1 MKDDEIAHIT
11 SCIAEVKRVF
21 AEDEEVSG
29 RLLAD
34 LLTDLGQVL
43 TYRQEDAL
51 DQLAVNPNL
60 KKDIP
65 YIIARTPNEK
75 TNTKGASWFNLYLRV
90 YRGIILLARNLV
102 VHHFRIDLDEVSSSF
117 DKYIANVKSDIP
129 VISKTIAAYL
139 QLFANASQTLG
150 ESAKCI
156 KFRNSVISNSTTRNI
171 IRSDID
177 ARLALFV
184 LIRNTIDK
192 EDTLDYDSVEFLV
205 LEGAKVDFS
214 TDLSGSD
221 TILLLTLG
229 DCITHERFLT
239 WIHQHVERK
248 ANLPNLFRLL
258 QVVITSRE
266 DWSSHD
272 IICLLSWLYHY
283 FEIVSDDCRRLLT
296 SPDVEKDDLKTAH
309 SSMMSVLDSLTHLG
323 KFETC
328 QKYLRSYK
336 GIENII
342 QLLRTVH
349 ENTERQTLKNKEHNI
364 RNKSLKSFPE
374 AKSLLIELLS
384 YLVYE
389 SFESQEKVREH
400 HGLELVLSNCV
411 IDKNEPYIK
420 ERAIICIR
428 FLLEKNAENQ
438 KFVAQL
444 EAKKTYDEEALREVG
459 YETEIIDGKLKL
471 KKVDNT

>member
-1 MKDDEIAHIT
+1 MEDDEIAHTI
-11 SCIAEVKRVF
+11 SCIAETKKVF
-21 AEDEEVSG
+21 TEEEEVSG

-34 LLTDLGQVL
+34 ILTDLGQIL

-60 KKDIP
+60 KKDIS
-65 YIIARTPNEK
+65 YIITRTPNETK
-75 TNTKGASWFNLYLRV
+75 NTKGTSWFNLYLRV
-90 YRGIILLARNLV
+90 YRGIILMARNLV
-102 VHHFRIDLDEVSSSF
+102 VHHFSIDLDEVSSSF

-129 VISKTIAAYL
+129 VISKTITAYL

-156 KFRNSVISNSTTRNI
+156 KFRNSVINNTTTRDI

-192 EDTLDYDSVEFLV
+192 EDTLHYGSVDYLV
-205 LEGAKVDFS
+205 LEGTKIDFS
-214 TDLSGSD
+214 TDLSRSE

-229 DCITHERFLT
+229 DCMTHERFLT
-239 WIHQHVERK
+239 WIHNHVERK
-248 ANLPNLFRLL
+248 ASLPNLFRLL

-266 DWSSHD
+266 DWSNHD
-272 IICLLSWLYHY
+272 IICLLSWLYRY
-283 FEIVSDDCRRLLT
+283 FEIVSHDCRRLLT
-296 SPDVEKDDLKTAH
+296 SYDADKDELATAH
-309 SSMMSVLDSLTHLG
+309 SSMMSLLDSLTHLG

-328 QKYLRSYK
+328 QKYLRSYR

-349 ENTERQTLKNKEHNI
+349 ENTERQTLKNKDHNKQ
-364 RNKSLKSFPE
+364 NKSLKSFPE
-374 AKSLLIELLS
+374 VKSLLIELLS

-389 SFESQEKVREH
+389 SFESQEKVREQ

-411 IDKNEPYIK
+411 IDENEPYIK

-471 KKVDNT
+471 KKMDNT